1 MRQAQ
6 IERKTTETQISV
18 SLNLDGDGKY
28 DIHTGCGFFDHMLE
42 QLSRHSLVNLTIKAT
57 GDLHV
62 DAHHLVEDTGIALG
76 KALAQALGDKKGLN
90 RYGSACI
97 PMDEALTRCVLDL
110 SGRTAFVWDVAFPTE
125 KVGEVD
131 TEVFKEFFAA
141 VADNLKAAIHIG
153 NLYGD
158 NSHHIAESCFKA
170 FARALRHAIETDPR
184 ASNITPS
191 TKGAL

>member
-6 IERKTTETQISV
+6 IKRKTTETQISV

-184 ASNITPS
+184 AANITPS

>member
-1 MRQAQ
+1 MRQVQ
-6 IERKTTETQISV
+6 IERKTTETQISIA
-18 SLNLDGDGKY
+18 LDLDGAGNY

-42 QLSRHSLVNLTIKAT
+42 QLSRHSLIDLTIKAT

-62 DAHHLVEDTGIALG
+62 DAHHLIEDTGITLG
-76 KALAQALGDKKGLN
+76 KALAQALGNKKGLN
-90 RYGSACI
+90 RYGSAYI

-110 SGRTAFVWDVAFPTE
+110 SGRTAFVWHVTFPTE
-125 KVGEVD
+125 KVGDTD

-141 VADNLKAAIHIG
+141 VADNLKAAIHIE

-170 FARALRHAIETDPR
+170 FARALRHAAEIDPR
-184 ASNITPS
+184 AANITPS

>member
-18 SLNLDGDGKY
+18 SINLDGAGDY

-42 QLSRHSLVNLTIKAT
+42 QLSRHSLIDLTVKAT

-76 KALAQALGDKKGLN
+76 KALAQALENKKGLN

-110 SGRTAFVWDVAFPTE
+110 SGRTAFVWHVTFPTE
-125 KVGEVD
+125 KVGDLD

-170 FARALRHAIETDPR
+170 FARALRHAVEIDPR
-184 ASNITPS
+184 AANITPS

>member
-6 IERKTTETQISV
+6 IERKTNETNIFV
-18 SLNLDGDGKY
+18 NVNLDGTGVY
-28 DIHTGCGFFDHMLE
+28 DIQTGCGFFDHMLE
-42 QLSRHSLVNLTIKAT
+42 QLSRHSLIDLTVKAT
-57 GDLHV
+57 GDLHI
-62 DAHHLVEDTGIALG
+62 DAHHLVEDAGITLG

-97 PMDEALTRCVLDL
+97 PMDETLTRCVIDL
-110 SGRTAFVWDVAFPTE
+110 SGRTAFVWNVSFPTE

-141 VADNLKAAIHIG
+141 VADNLKAAIHVE

-170 FARALRHAIETDPR
+170 FARALRHAVEIDAR
-184 ASNITPS
+184 AANITPS

>member
-1 MRQAQ
+1 MRQAHT
-6 IERKTTETQISV
+6 ERKTTETQISV
-18 SLNLDGDGKY
+18 SLNLDGEGKY

-42 QLSRHSLVNLTIKAT
+42 QLSRHSLIDLKIEAT
-57 GDLHV
+57 SDLHV

-170 FARALRHAIETDPR
+170 FARALRHAAEIDPR
-184 ASNITPS
+184 AANITPS

>member
-1 MRQAQ
+1 MRQAHT
-6 IERKTTETQISV
+6 ERKTTETQISV
-18 SLNLDGDGKY
+18 SLNLDGEGKY

-42 QLSRHSLVNLTIKAT
+42 QLSRHSLIDLKIEAT
-57 GDLHV
+57 SDLHV

-170 FARALRHAIETDPR
+170 FARALRHAVETDPR
-184 ASNITPS
+184 AANITPS

>member
-18 SLNLDGDGKY
+18 ALNLDGAGDY

-42 QLSRHSLVNLTIKAT
+42 QLSRHSLINLTIKAT

-110 SGRTAFVWDVAFPTE
+110 SGRTAFVWHVTFPTE

-141 VADNLKAAIHIG
+141 VADNLKAAIHIE

-170 FARALRHAIETDPR
+170 FARAFRHAAETDPR
-184 ASNITPS
+184 AVNVTPS
-191 TKGAL
+191 TKGTL

>member
-6 IERKTTETQISV
+6 TERKTTETHIYV
-18 SLNLDGDGKY
+18 SLNLDGAGTY

-42 QLSRHSLVNLTIKAT
+42 QLSRHSLIDLTVKAT

-110 SGRTAFVWDVAFPTE
+110 SGRTAFVWHVAFPTE
-125 KVGEVD
+125 KVGDTD

-141 VADNLKAAIHIG
+141 VADNLKAAIHIE

-170 FARALRHAIETDPR
+170 FARALRHAAETDPR
-184 ASNITPS
+184 AANITPS

>member
-1 MRQAQ
+1 MWQAK
-6 IERKTTETQISV
+6 IERNTTETQISV
-18 SLNLDGDGKY
+18 SLNLDGQGEY
-28 DIHTGCGFFDHMLE
+28 DIQTGCGFFDHMLE
-42 QLSRHSLVNLTIKAT
+42 QLSRHGLIDLTVKAT

-62 DAHHLVEDTGIALG
+62 DAHHLIEDTGIVLG

-97 PMDEALTRCVLDL
+97 PMDETLTRCVIDL
-110 SGRTAFVWDVAFPTE
+110 SGRTAFVWHVKFPTE
-125 KVGEVD
+125 KVGELD

-141 VADNLKAAIHIG
+141 VADNLKAAIHIE

-170 FARALRHAIETDPR
+170 FARALRHAVEIDPR
-184 ASNITPS
+184 AANITPS